1 MLERETLSDERLVK
15 MRTLIGRETRQLS
28 SLVDDLLDV
37 SRVLAGKMSLALESV
52 DFTALVRES
61 MQSFED
67 IARQREMSLAVA
79 LPEEPLPMVADPVRM
94 RQVIANLLSNAIK
107 FSKPAGRIEVT
118 LRADADC
125 AILSVRDD
133 GIGIAPEILDRIFEP
148 FAQAALTP
156 PHGLGLG
163 LSVVKQV
170 TELHGGKV
178 TASSEG
184 VGRGAEFTVRLPMA
198 TMH

>member
-1 MLERETLSDERLVK
+1 
-15 MRTLIGRETRQLS
+15 
-28 SLVDDLLDV
+28 
-37 SRVLAGKMSLALESV
+37 
-52 DFTALVRES
+52 
-61 MQSFED
+61 
-67 IARQREMSLAVA
+67 
-79 LPEEPLPMVADPVRM
+79 MVADPVRM

-107 FSKPAGRIEVT
+107 FSKPAGKIEVT

-125 AILSVRDD
+125 AILSVRDN

-148 FAQAALTP
+148 FAQAALLP

-178 TASSEG
+178 TAASEG
-184 VGRGAEFTVRLPMA
+184 VGRGAEFTVRLPRA
-198 TMH
+198 TMD